1 MTVAVKSKVGE
12 ERLRSPVRQ
21 RAEAAAAVAREY
33 ADDVDR
39 NSRFPAE
46 AIEVLKQGRLLSL
59 IIPVELGGE
68 GASTA
73 EVADVCSILGQ
84 ACASTAMIFAM
95 HQIKTSSLVTHGQG
109 SAWHRGF
116 MREIADKQLLLASAT
131 TEGGVGGDMR
141 SSICAIENDSDSD
154 FFRLNKEANVI
165 SYGLKAD
172 AILITARR
180 NAEAPSSDQLM
191 AVIQKHQYVL
201 EPTLAWD
208 TLGMRGTCS
217 EGFRFT
223 ARAPR
228 EQILDKPFAEIAAQ
242 SMLAMAHLLW
252 SSVWYGIASDAVAR
266 ARACVRADARRHPGV
281 TPNAARRLTQT
292 VGALQQMK
300 ADVLDGLRRYEAAK
314 ADEADLSSVAFAVAM
329 NNLKVTTSTAVADI
343 VRQAMLV
350 TGIAGYRNDGAHTVG
365 RHMRDALS
373 AAVMVNNDRILSN
386 VAKLMPISRNEAGLL
401 G

>member
-1 MTVAVKSKVGE
+1 MAVAVKSKVGE
-12 ERLRSPVRQ
+12 ELPRNPVRQ
-21 RAEAAAAVAREY
+21 RAEAAAAVARQW

-39 NSRFPAE
+39 NSRFPTE
-46 AIEVLKQGRLLSL
+46 ALDMLKEGRLLSL
-59 IIPVELGGE
+59 MVPVELGGE

-84 ACASTAMIFAM
+84 ACASTAMVFAM
-95 HQIKTSSLVTHGQG
+95 HQIKTSSLITHGQG

-141 SSICAIENDSDSD
+141 SSICAIENDDDSA

-165 SYGLKAD
+165 SYGTKAD

-180 NAEAPSSDQLM
+180 HAEAPSSDQLM

-201 EPTLAWD
+201 EPTIAWD

-242 SMLAMAHLLW
+242 SMLAMAHVLW
-252 SSVWYGIASDAVAR
+252 SSVWYGIAADAVAR
-266 ARACVRADARRHPGV
+266 ARACVRADARRHAGA
-281 TPNAARRLTQT
+281 TPTAARRLTQT
-292 VGALQQMK
+292 VGALQEMK
-300 ADVLDGLRRYEAAK
+300 ADVLDGLRRFETAK

-350 TGIAGYRNDGAHTVG
+350 AGIAGYRNDGVHSIA
-365 RHMRDALS
+365 RHMRDSLS

-386 VAKLMPISRNEAGLL
+386 VEKLMPISRNENGLL

>member
-1 MTVAVKSKVGE
+1 MSVAVKPKVE
-12 ERLRSPVRQ
+12 ERFPRSLVRQ
-21 RAEAAAAVAREY
+21 RAEAAATVAREF

-46 AIEVLKQGRLLSL
+46 ALEVLKEGRLLGL
-59 IIPVELGGE
+59 MIPVELGGE
-68 GASTA
+68 GASAA

-116 MREIADKQLLLASAT
+116 MQQIAEKQLLLASAT

-141 SSICAIENDSDSD
+141 SSICAIEPEEDAS
-154 FFRLNKEANVI
+154 FFQLRKEANVI
-165 SYGLKAD
+165 SYGMKAD

-201 EPTLAWD
+201 EPTIAWD

-217 EGFRFT
+217 EGFRFA

-242 SMLAMAHLLW
+242 SMLAMAHILW
-252 SSVWYGIASDAVAR
+252 SSVWYGIAADAVAR
-266 ARACVRADARRHPGV
+266 ARACVRAEARRQPGA
-281 TPNAARRLTQT
+281 TPAAARRLTQT

-300 ADVLDGLRRYEAAK
+300 ADVLDGLRRFEAVK
-314 ADEADLSSVAFAVAM
+314 GDEAELSSVAFAVAM

-350 TGIAGYRNDGAHTVG
+350 IGIGGYRNDGAHSVG
-365 RHMRDALS
+365 RHMRDSLS
-373 AAVMVNNDRILSN
+373 AALMVNNDRILGN
-386 VAKLMPISRNEAGLL
+386 VEKLMPISRNENGLL

>member
-1 MTVAVKSKVGE
+1 MSVAVKPKVE
-12 ERLRSPVRQ
+12 ELLPRSLVRQ
-21 RAEAAAAVAREY
+21 RAEAAATVAREF

-39 NSRFPAE
+39 NSRFPTE
-46 AIEVLKQGRLLSL
+46 ALAVIKEGRLLSL
-59 IIPVELGGE
+59 MVPVELGGE

-73 EVADVCSILGQ
+73 EIANVCSILGQ
-84 ACASTAMIFAM
+84 ACSSTAMVFAM

-109 SAWHRGF
+109 SPWHRGF
-116 MREIADKQLLLASAT
+116 MQQIADKQLLLASAT

-141 SSICAIENDSDSD
+141 SSICAFEDDTDAAS
-154 FFRLNKEANVI
+154 FRLHKEANVI
-165 SYGLKAD
+165 SYGKTAD

-191 AVIQKHQYVL
+191 AVVQKHQYVL

-217 EGFRFT
+217 EGFRFS

-228 EQILDKPFAEIAAQ
+228 EQILDKPFGEIAAQ
-242 SMLAMAHLLW
+242 SMLAMAHILW
-252 SSVWYGIASDAVAR
+252 SGVWYGIASDAVAR
-266 ARACVRADARRHPGV
+266 ARACVRADARKHPGA
-281 TPNAARRLTQT
+281 TPTAARRLTQT
-292 VGALQQMK
+292 VGALQAMK
-300 ADVLDGLRRYEAAK
+300 ADVLDGLRRFEAAK
-314 ADEADLSSVAFAVAM
+314 ADEAELSSVAFAVAM

-350 TGIAGYRNDGAHTVG
+350 AGIAGYRNDGAHSVG

-386 VAKLMPISRNEAGLL
+386 VEKLMPISRNESGLL